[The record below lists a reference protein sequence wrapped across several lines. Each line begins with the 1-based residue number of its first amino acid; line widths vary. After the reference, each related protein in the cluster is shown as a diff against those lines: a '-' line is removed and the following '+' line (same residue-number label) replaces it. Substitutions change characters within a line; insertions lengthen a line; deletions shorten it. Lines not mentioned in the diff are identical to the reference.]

1 MGKFPSRKLSGG
13 SLVGPTLYKILIL
26 NIKNPTNVNETFID
40 CYRMALVFLS
50 QMFEN
55 CIL

>member
-13 SLVGPTLYKILIL
+13 SSGATLYKILIL
-26 NIKNPTNVNETFID
+26 NIKNPTNVNGTFID
-40 CYRMALVFLS
+40 CYRMGLVFLS